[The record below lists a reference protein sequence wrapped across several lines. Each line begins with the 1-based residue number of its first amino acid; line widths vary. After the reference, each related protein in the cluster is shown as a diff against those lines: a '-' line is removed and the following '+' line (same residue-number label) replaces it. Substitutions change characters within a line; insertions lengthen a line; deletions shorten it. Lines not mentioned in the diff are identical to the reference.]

1 MVLSWSLS
9 LSLQEEEKEEEERAN
24 GQKSEG
30 EWQQRYFRQP
40 RLYTS
45 LYSIPSQKTFQT
57 LLLLDVVLH
66 KAKLPHSSQSANP
79 RPQTLDPEQQNA
91 VVAQPMLGH
100 NQAANP
106 RPQTRNPKP

>member
-1 MVLSWSLS
+1 MILSWSLS
-9 LSLQEEEKEEEERAN
+9 LSPQEEEKEEEKRAN

-57 LLLLDVVLH
+57 LFLCCT
-66 KAKLPHSSQSANP
+66 
-79 RPQTLDPEQQNA
+79 RPSFRTRVNLQTLDR
-91 VVAQPMLGH
+91 
-100 NQAANP
+100 
-106 RPQTRNPKP
+106 RP